1 MIKDETKISMQLLL
15 LPNLGLNNNNNNT
28 VIAIQQEVL
37 SDGSQYYALL
47 WEN

>member
-1 MIKDETKISMQLLL
+1 MNKDEIKISMQLIL
-15 LPNLGLNNNNNNT
+15 LPNLGLNNNNNI

-37 SDGSQYYALL
+37 SDGRQYYALL